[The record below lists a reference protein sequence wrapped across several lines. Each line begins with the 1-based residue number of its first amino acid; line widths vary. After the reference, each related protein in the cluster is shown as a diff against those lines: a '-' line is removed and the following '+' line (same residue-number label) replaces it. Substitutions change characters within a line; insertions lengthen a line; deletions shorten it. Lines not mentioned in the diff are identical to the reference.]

1 MKGRNNRTGTYSITL
16 LITCVLMCIVVN
28 GMALASN
35 DSTDV
40 YVGPQQPASEQPADS
55 KPADSSADSAAPQ
68 YSRPPAVD
76 PSKTE
81 EPSVAEPVEMVA
93 AEPVADSDG
102 STEVQGPQAAPGEVV
117 KVAALQSQPFGSI
130 VVNQQDGGIEIR
142 SITIEGLQR
151 LDQSVVLTALTIKAG
166 DVIVGNVTAK
176 LNETADALY
185 NSGWFRGRP
194 ELSLDSNDSGG
205 AILRVVV
212 QENPTYAGARI
223 TGNTIYTTERLVQE
237 IEGAPGSE
245 PSSAMLQRGEVI
257 NAKKLVA
264 ALDRILAVYHA
275 GGYVGASYQDWSY
288 RLLPPDEGLVEIILT
303 EGVVEEIIVTGNDK
317 TKQGVIDSQITHMQP
332 GKVLTRYDLEQD
344 INDIYNT
351 GLFEA
356 VNPELEPS
364 LVEGQVKVV
373 ISVEEAPT
381 GQAGVGLGYSTVNGL
396 QGTLSYSEKN
406 LFGSGK
412 QLAAQLIFAGR
423 EPGYQVSF
431 SDPYFTE
438 NSFWSIGAFNLH
450 DRQQRF
456 PSSPYESELEI
467 DTRGFTGG
475 YGRRLSDTDT
485 WQANFSVTDYD
496 YDIRKGDPFR
506 GLTPRQRARLSASGE
521 TRKLGTNYTHDTRD
535 NVFETTQGV
544 YASGTA
550 EFAGFGGD
558 FNFNKYTLEGR
569 EFTNFGPGVLGFRQ
583 RLGFSSGDLPI
594 YEEYRLGGV
603 NSIRGVSEDLLTGS
617 HSVLSNVEY
626 RYRISDMFGVVGFL
640 DYGAAGESFSD
651 MDNAAGAGIGARI
664 KLRALGIGS
673 VRLDYG
679 WELAGETG
687 TNNRFHFFLG
697 EMF

>member
-1 MKGRNNRTGTYSITL
+1 MLFTLVHGT
-16 LITCVLMCIVVN
+16 
-28 GMALASN
+28 ALASG
-35 DSTDV
+35 D
-40 YVGPQQPASEQPADS
+40 
-55 KPADSSADSAAPQ
+55 
-68 YSRPPAVD
+68 
-76 PSKTE
+76 
-81 EPSVAEPVEMVA
+81 
-93 AEPVADSDG
+93 
-102 STEVQGPQAAPGEVV
+102 STEVQPAPAPPASTAETPASTPSGPSMAEMVRPPLSSQDIKPAPAETEDHGVLVETGNPDEVV
-117 KVAALQSQPFGSI
+117 KVAALDSQPFSSTLL
-130 VVNQQDGGIEIR
+130 VNQQDGGIEIR

-194 ELSLDSNDSGG
+194 ELELDSSESGG

-212 QENPTYAGARI
+212 QENPGYAGVRI

-237 IEGAPGSE
+237 IEGAPGSDN
-245 PSSAMLQRGEVI
+245 SAMMKRGEVI

-264 ALDRILAVYHA
+264 ALDRVLAVYHA
-275 GGYVGASYQDWSY
+275 GGYIGASYQDWSY
-288 RLLPPDEGLVEIILT
+288 RLVPPDEGVVEIILT
-303 EGVVEEIIVTGNDK
+303 EGIIEEIIVTGNDK
-317 TKQGVIDSQITHMQP
+317 TKQSVIDSQITHMSP
-332 GKVLTRYDLEQD
+332 GQVLTRYDLEQD
-344 INDIYNT
+344 VNDIYNT

-381 GQAGVGLGYSTVNGL
+381 GQAGIGLGYSTVNGL

-412 QLAAQLIFAGR
+412 QLAAQLIFSGR

-535 NVFETTQGV
+535 NVFETTEGV

-569 EFTNFGPGVLGFRQ
+569 EFMGFGPGVLGFRQ
-583 RLGFSSGDLPI
+583 RLGFSTGDLPI

-617 HSVLSNVEY
+617 HSMLSNVEY